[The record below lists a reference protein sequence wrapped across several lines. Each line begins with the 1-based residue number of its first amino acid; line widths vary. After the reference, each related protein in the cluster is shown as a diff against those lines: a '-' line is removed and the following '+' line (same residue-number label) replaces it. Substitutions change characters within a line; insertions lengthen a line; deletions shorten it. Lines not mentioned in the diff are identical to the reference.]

1 MEVNKSD
8 MLCVLWLASVQLYVY
23 VCVCVCGGGLECKG
37 ESVNRREVRECG
49 GRKMRCTC
57 KWVWEGGCVCV
68 RSVSHTICC
77 LFSGVWEAEGGCA
90 ESTK

>member
-1 MEVNKSD
+1 MWGEEDEVY
-8 MLCVLWLASVQLYVY
+8 MQVGV
-23 VCVCVCGGGLECKG
+23 
-37 ESVNRREVRECG
+37 
-49 GRKMRCTC
+49 
-57 KWVWEGGCVCV
+57 GGCVCV

>member
-1 MEVNKSD
+1 M
-8 MLCVLWLASVQLYVY
+8 Y
-23 VCVCVCGGGLECKG
+23 VCVCGGGGGGGGGGLECKG

>member
-1 MEVNKSD
+1 MTRKEQP
-8 MLCVLWLASVQLYVY
+8 LLRWGGG
-23 VCVCVCGGGLECKG
+23 GGGLECKG
-37 ESVNRREVRECG
+37 ESVNRRERREVRECG

-57 KWVWEGGCVCV
+57 KWLWEGGCVCV
-68 RSVSHTICC
+68 RSVSHTIYC